1 MRGAP
6 FCQIYSFEH
15 VGNILLALTAR
26 NNGRRYAGDRALFTT
41 VSPGVPGRD
50 TALIAFVSGFIPEAF
65 LTSQISSAA
74 DFNFTPF
81 VGAALCFLVVTI
93 PMTRFTDWM
102 LERQRR
108 QRQVVA
114 VA

>member
-1 MRGAP
+1 
-6 FCQIYSFEH
+6 
-15 VGNILLALTAR
+15 V
-26 NNGRRYAGDRALFTT
+26 RRVIPPLMNDFISLQK
-41 VSPGVPGRD
+41 D

-65 LTSQISSAA
+65 LEAQLASAA
-74 DFNFTPF
+74 TFNFTPF

-108 QRQVVA
+108 RRQVGA